1 MYMCVVLVYFLTL
14 RITIFDIKKSWRVI
28 SIDVSTKHHVIKVER
43 VQTKIRNGTIG
54 YRRKLPLVEITLRGI
69 YKLFGFHQKNQIKY

>member
-14 RITIFDIKKSWRVI
+14 HISILKKKSGRVI